1 MSEQD
6 GSQADVSK
14 LIADP
19 SDEADRNVSD
29 LKDRYEGF
37 IWENRQKFGA
47 LSWSGLLRYGRG
59 LVLMDARHWPDEA
72 GRDIAEAANEAAST
86 EGEGA
91 RSEAQLGYLPEG
103 RIAALSQTAQK
114 KDAIRLLRTY
124 NPREEIV
131 VNVLRADGSGS
142 FFQVALTDC
151 PPPEAYRKLM
161 GREGFQPKWKEQDT

>member
-6 GSQADVSK
+6 DSQADVSK

-29 LKDRYEGF
+29 LEDPYERF

-59 LVLMDARHWPDEA
+59 LVLMDARHWPSEDA
-72 GRDIAEAANEAAST
+72 QDINEGTAS
-86 EGEGA
+86 
-91 RSEAQLGYLPEG
+91 REAQLGYLPEG
-103 RIAALSQTAQK
+103 RVAALSQTAQK
-114 KDAIRLLRTY
+114 KDAVRLLRTY

-131 VNVLRADGSGS
+131 VNVLRADGGGS

-161 GREGFQPKWKEQDT
+161 GREDFQPKWKEQDT

>member
-1 MSEQD
+1 MSEQED
-6 GSQADVSK
+6 SQADANK
-14 LIADP
+14 LAAAP
-19 SDEADRNVSD
+19 SDEAGRNVPN
-29 LKDRYEGF
+29 LKDPYERF

-59 LVLMDARHWPDEA
+59 IVLMDARSWPSEDA
-72 GRDIAEAANEAAST
+72 QDINQEAASR
-86 EGEGA
+86 A
-91 RSEAQLGYLPEG
+91 AQLGYLPEG

-124 NPREEIV
+124 NPREEII
-131 VNVLRADGSGS
+131 VNVLRADGGGS

-161 GREGFQPKWKEQDT
+161 GGEDFQPKWKGQDR

>member
-6 GSQADVSK
+6 DSRPAASKPPVS
-14 LIADP
+14 P
-19 SDEADRNVSD
+19 SDEAERNVPD
-29 LKDRYEGF
+29 LKDPYERF

-59 LVLMDARHWPDEA
+59 LVLMDARQWPDEA
-72 GRDIAEAANEAAST
+72 DQDINEAANESVST
-86 EGEGA
+86 EKETAQREA
-91 RSEAQLGYLPEG
+91 RLGYLPEG
-103 RIAALSQTAQK
+103 RIAALSKTAQK

-131 VNVLRADGSGS
+131 VNVFRADGGGS

-161 GREGFQPKWKEQDT
+161 GREDFQPKWKEQDT

>member
-6 GSQADVSK
+6 NSQAAVGK
-14 LIADP
+14 LTATP
-19 SDEADRNVSD
+19 SDAVGRNLPD
-29 LKDRYEGF
+29 PKDPYERF

-47 LSWSGLLRYGRG
+47 LSWGGLLRYGRG
-59 LVLMDARHWPDEA
+59 IVLMDARNWPSEDDQ
-72 GRDIAEAANEAAST
+72 DINEETAS
-86 EGEGA
+86 
-91 RSEAQLGYLPEG
+91 REAQLGYLPEG
-103 RIAALSQTAQK
+103 RVAALSQTPQK
-114 KDAIRLLRTY
+114 KDAIRLLQRY

-131 VNVLRADGSGS
+131 VNVLRADGGGS

>member
-29 LKDRYEGF
+29 LEDPYEHF

-59 LVLMDARHWPDEA
+59 LVLMDARHWPNEA
-72 GRDIAEAANEAAST
+72 DQDSNEAA
-86 EGEGA
+86 GA
-91 RSEAQLGYLPEG
+91 TGKESARREAQLGYLPEG

-114 KDAIRLLRTY
+114 KDAVRLLRTY

-131 VNVLRADGSGS
+131 VNVLRADGGGS